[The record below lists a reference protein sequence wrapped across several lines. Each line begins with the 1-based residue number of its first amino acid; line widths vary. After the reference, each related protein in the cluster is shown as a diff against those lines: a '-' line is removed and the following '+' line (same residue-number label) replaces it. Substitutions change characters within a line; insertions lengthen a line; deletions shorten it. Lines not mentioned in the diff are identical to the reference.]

1 MSDGVDIRPAMPSD
15 FNAVESWLVSAGLP
29 SADITPEHL
38 NDFLVATLDDALIGV
53 IGLEQTD
60 SVGLLRSL
68 VVDPSVRGGGIG
80 KQLVERLESMAKE
93 RGISKLWLL
102 TIDAD
107 GYFMKLRYDR
117 RERIEAPIDIQNTA
131 EFSGLCPGDAVLM
144 CKML

>member
-15 FNAVESWLVSAGLP
+15 FNAVESWLASAGLP
-29 SADITPEHL
+29 TADIAPKYL
-38 NDFLVATLDDALIGV
+38 NDFLVATLDGALIGV

-60 SVGLLRSL
+60 GVGLLRSL

-80 KQLVERLESMAKE
+80 NQLVEKLESMAKN
-93 RGISKLWLL
+93 RGISELWLL

-117 RERIEAPIDIQNTA
+117 RERVEAPIAIQNTA

-144 CKML
+144 SKML

>member
-1 MSDGVDIRPAMPSD
+1 MSDRVDIRPAMTSD
-15 FNAVESWLVSAGLP
+15 FNAVESWLASAGLP
-29 SADITPEHL
+29 TADITSEYL
-38 NDFLVATLDDALIGV
+38 NDFLVATLDGALIGV

-80 KQLVERLESMAKE
+80 YQLVERLESMAKK
-93 RGISKLWLL
+93 RGISELWLL

-107 GYFMKLRYDR
+107 GYFVKLCYYR
-117 RERIEAPIDIQNTA
+117 RERVEAPIAIQNTA

-144 CKML
+144 SKML